1 MYIGYCECDSMDDVG
16 NGRMETGNNM
26 ADRVP
31 GYPGLEP
38 DGYPVP
44 KIPESPSTSL
54 DCVSTHFQAV
64 ACHCVS

>member
-31 GYPGLEP
+31 GYPGPEP
-38 DGYPVP
+38 DGTRFQRYPKVRALAP
-44 KIPESPSTSL
+44 SPI
-54 DCVSTHFQAV
+54 
-64 ACHCVS
+64 